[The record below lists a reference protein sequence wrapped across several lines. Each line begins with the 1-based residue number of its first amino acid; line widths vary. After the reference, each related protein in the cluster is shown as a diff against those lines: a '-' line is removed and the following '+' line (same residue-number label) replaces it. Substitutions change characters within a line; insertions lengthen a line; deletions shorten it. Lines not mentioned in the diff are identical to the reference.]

1 MKLAAAI
8 ATAAALIAT
17 GTIYPTTMRV
27 ASIHDGIALVKTA
40 TGYAYEIDAEDY
52 MEDELVSAIMF
63 DNGTPEVTDDIILS
77 TQYAGIF

>member
-63 DNGTPEVTDDIILS
+63 DNGTPGIKDDIILS
-77 TQYAGIF
+77 TRYAGIF

>member
-27 ASIHDGIALVKTA
+27 TSIHDGVALVKTA

-63 DNGTPEVTDDIILS
+63 DNGTPEITDDIILS
-77 TQYAGIF
+77 ARYAGIF